1 MPEIFTDAQ
10 LMAVRYPDTFEAPT
24 LDDLRLIEVGDYVK
38 ICARDKE
45 RFWVLVTGIE
55 GEVVTGEVRNV
66 LLSTDV
72 HGLRLGDT
80 VVFEKRNIYQVE
92 G

>member
-1 MPEIFTDAQ
+1 MLEQFIDAQ
-10 LMAVRYPDTFEAPT
+10 LMSVRYPDTFEAPT

-45 RFWVLVTGIE
+45 RFWVIVTGVE
-55 GEVVTGEVRNV
+55 GEVVTGEVNND
-66 LLSTDV
+66 LICTDV
-72 HGLRLGDT
+72 HGLRVGDT
-80 VVFEKRNIYQVE
+80 VVFEKRHVYQVE